1 MSVVRVEESGEGE
14 SWLWSSEQC
23 RSWPDLGV
31 GEQFEWD
38 DWRDRVNIS
47 GDIHSLHLWL
57 IWPAPVTDCVDRPD
71 WLLLLSW
78 RSEAGQQLDMCQ
90 CDSAQLCRDQGW
102 DTLSHSGA
110 WSTLSPRHEWP
121 GCGDQWHHDSEL
133 HQEEISTADQECS
146 VIWSNLTCHSQHG
159 RTETTQR
166 K

>member
-1 MSVVRVEESGEGE
+1 MSVVRVEERGNLDYDPVSSVGADLTWVWVNNLNEMTGEIE
-14 SWLWSSEQC
+14 SILAEISTHCISDWS
-23 RSWPDLGV
+23 DLLL
-31 GEQFEWD
+31 
-38 DWRDRVNIS
+38 
-47 GDIHSLHLWL
+47 SLTVLTGL
-57 IWPAPVTDCVDRPD
+57 TD

>member
-1 MSVVRVEESGEGE
+1 MSVVRVEERVERGNLDYDPVSSVGADLTWVWVNNLNEMTGEIE
-14 SWLWSSEQC
+14 SI
-23 RSWPDLGV
+23 
-31 GEQFEWD
+31 FT
-38 DWRDRVNIS
+38 
-47 GDIHSLHLWL
+47 HSLHLWL